1 MGKRFRNLTNGGLTS
16 SSPNKKYSSQPK
28 NISRKKKLSPHKMKK
43 FLVNFMSETSKKLD
57 DVQYFSQAELEN
69 SYHPR

>member
-1 MGKRFRNLTNGGLTS
+1 
-16 SSPNKKYSSQPK
+16 
-28 NISRKKKLSPHKMKK
+28 MKK